1 MTMPNVKILTDST
14 ADLKPDVIENL
25 GITVLPLSI
34 QMGQKT
40 FRDGVDTN
48 AEDFPARMS
57 RVASPPSTSAPTQRQ
72 FEEVFAELTKGGSE
86 VVAIHLSSKLSQ
98 TFRNA
103 TRAAAPLLGRSKII
117 IIDSQLITVGLGML
131 VTAAAQAAADG
142 ATLDDVVKLVRGMIP
157 RIYIGFFVETLDY
170 LERGGRIGKAQA
182 MLGTM
187 LNIKPLLI
195 LEEGEIVALEKVRT
209 RAKAIEKLVEFI
221 SEFTRIERMVILHST
236 TPEDVSLLI
245 EQINLVLPNLNIQ
258 VDQYG
263 PVTAT
268 HLGLNALGVVVY
280 EGM

>member
-1 MTMPNVKILTDST
+1 MPRVKILTDST
-14 ADLKPDVIENL
+14 ADLTPDVIESL
-25 GITVLPLSI
+25 GITVLPITIHL
-34 QMGQKT
+34 GQKNL
-40 FRDGVDTN
+40 RDGIDVTAQDIS
-48 AEDFPARMS
+48 S
-57 RVASPPSTSAPTQRQ
+57 RLVHAPMPPTTSAPTQRQ
-72 FEEVFAELTKGGSE
+72 FEQVFAELTKGGGE
-86 VVAIHLSSKLSQ
+86 VVAIHVSSKLSQ

-103 TRAAAPLLGRSKII
+103 TRAAAPLLGRSKIVV
-117 IIDSQLITVGLGML
+117 IDSQLITIGLGML

-142 ATLDDVVKLVRGMIP
+142 APLEDVVRLVRGMIP
-157 RIYIGFFVETLDY
+157 RIYIGFFVETLDF

-236 TPEDVSLLI
+236 TPEDVNLLI
-245 EQINLVLPNLNIQ
+245 EQINLVLPNLNIK

-268 HLGLNALGVVVY
+268 HLGPNALGVVVY

>member
-1 MTMPNVKILTDST
+1 MPRVKILTDST
-14 ADLKPDVIENL
+14 ADLPPDVIESL
-25 GITVLPLSI
+25 GVTVLPLTI
-34 QMGQKT
+34 HLAQKNL
-40 FRDGVDTN
+40 RDGVDVT
-48 AEDFPARMS
+48 AQDFSARLLHTS
-57 RVASPPSTSAPTQRQ
+57 TPPTTSAPTQRQ
-72 FEEVFAELTKGGSE
+72 FEEAFTELTKGGGE
-86 VVAIHLSSKLSQ
+86 VVAIHVSSKLSQ

-103 TRAAAPLLGRSKII
+103 TRAAAPLLGRSKIVV
-117 IIDSQLITVGLGML
+117 IDSQLITTGLGML

-142 ATLDDVVKLVRGMIP
+142 APLDDVVKLVRGMIP
-157 RIYIGFFVETLDY
+157 RIYIGFFVETLDF

-236 TPEDVSLLI
+236 TPEDVNLLI
-245 EQINLVLPNLNIQ
+245 EQINLVLPNMNIT

-268 HLGLNALGVVVY
+268 HLGPNALGVVVY

>member
-1 MTMPNVKILTDST
+1 MPRVKILTDST
-14 ADLKPDVIENL
+14 ADLPPDVIERL
-25 GITVLPLSI
+25 GITVLPITIHL
-34 QMGQKT
+34 GQKNL
-40 FRDGVDTN
+40 RDGIDTT
-48 AEDFPARMS
+48 AEDFSARLL
-57 RVASPPSTSAPTQRQ
+57 RASALPTTSAPTLRQ
-72 FEEVFAELTKGGSE
+72 FEETFAELTKQGGE
-86 VVAIHLSSKLSQ
+86 VVAIHVSSKLSQ
-98 TFRNA
+98 TFRTA
-103 TRAAAPLLGRSKII
+103 QRAAAPLLGRSKIVV
-117 IIDSQLITVGLGML
+117 IDSQLITVGLGML

-142 ATLDDVVKLVRGMIP
+142 ASLDEVVKLVRGMIP
-157 RIYIGFFVETLDY
+157 RIYIGFFVETLEY

-236 TPEDVSLLI
+236 TPEDVNLLI
-245 EQINLVLPNLNIQ
+245 EQINLVLPNMNIK
-258 VDQYG
+258 VEQYG

-268 HLGLNALGVVVY
+268 HLGPNALGVVVY